1 MSAQIAIEQGREPW
15 APAADAELVRTL
27 HVYDMPLIG
36 VIRQGG
42 SLHLFRCI
50 EGHVDAMNLWAYTPL
65 DPEDDLAALESASPD
80 MLDDVIDG
88 VVEGRPVVVALS
100 READG
105 ILASALVREP
115 GRHATLLHAARE
127 ALRTLSEEIDVKLTA
142 LG

>member
-1 MSAQIAIEQGREPW
+1 MSEQIAIEQGREPW
-15 APAADAELVRTL
+15 SPAADAELVRTL
-27 HVYDMPLIG
+27 HQYDMPLIG

-50 EGHVDAMNLWAYTPL
+50 EGHVDASNLWAYTAL
-65 DPEDDLAALESASPD
+65 TDADLAVLDAAGPD
-80 MLDDVIDG
+80 ELDDVIDT

-100 READG
+100 HEGDG
-105 ILASALVREP
+105 VLASALVREP

-127 ALRTLSEEIDVKLTA
+127 ALRSLSAEIDLKLTA